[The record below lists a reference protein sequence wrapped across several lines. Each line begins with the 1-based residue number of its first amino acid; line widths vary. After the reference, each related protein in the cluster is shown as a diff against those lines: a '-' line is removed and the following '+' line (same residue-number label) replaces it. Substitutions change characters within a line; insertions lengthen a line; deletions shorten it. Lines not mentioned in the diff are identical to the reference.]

1 MLNILEPPFGLRGAH
16 AKYLLAHYS
25 AWTAEQAGDIHR
37 FCIACT
43 CYHKG
48 KGAGTSETPGQTKE
62 ELSANDTSRH
72 PKVLKIGPNHG
83 CQ

>member
-1 MLNILEPPFGLRGAH
+1 MKAARFSMLLLYGNDEKLG
-16 AKYLLAHYS
+16 KYQKREFPL
-25 AWTAEQAGDIHR
+25 GN
-37 FCIACT
+37 F
-43 CYHKG
+43 